1 MSYFKAKI
9 HQIRFFVWG
18 SAPNRAGGACSTPAD
33 PLARFKGPTSKGK
46 ERRGREGLSDSFEFI
61 GAI

>member
-33 PLARFKGPTSKGK
+33 PLARFKGPTSKG
-46 ERRGREGLSDSFEFI
+46 RRGGEGKGLVTLLNL
-61 GAI
+61 